1 MNKND
6 NITVVIILGTLTQ
19 ALTNYINMMMTQIKI
34 ILTTNDINNN
44 MTTLT

>member
-19 ALTNYINMMMTQIKI
+19 ALTNNTNMMMTQIKI

-44 MTTLT
+44 MTTLS